1 MVRQPSQTCSF
12 QGEYN
17 NNFTLTFYT
26 RLNNV
31 YKKIYNSIYMLD
43 TKKKYLKYKQK
54 YLNLKKLIGGGI
66 NASYKI
72 NGNILTLTYQVDPY
86 NTVEIKYTIL
96 EQLGKGAYGIVYL
109 IEKNGTEDLYIFK
122 KGIKR
127 NSYDTYIEG
136 RKSNLLEGILDPDM
150 VVLFQGKEDSDFLIS
165 TYNGNDLFYEF
176 QLQKQKIKEKY
187 ETITTQL
194 LELLH
199 KINRNDIFHNDIKLA
214 NITIKN
220 DIVYLIDFGLLSKKT
235 SNMGTLWS
243 MSYNGVIAILKAYSF
258 KKYSKTFKTLKS
270 FLKHT
275 DMVGFFYCCIDLLCL
290 INKNFQSFYILRDL
304 SISDYVEND
313 LYRLFELFYFIL
325 PMSKRTIPKLDS
337 ASEYYNREL
346 PSIDQARLIFGSFPD
361 ENANLFRFMT
371 YIYYKINRHLIE
383 NEKQRIWY
391 KEFLKIMSACFLPE
405 INYEQFKEDFKKIV
419 SQFSASLDVISPSPP
434 APSSLPLP
442 KLATLLPTQDEAQA
456 KQQELAIM
464 EALLQQEQTRREAGG
479 PIPFS
484 TQQMLEAAK
493 QQALPRLE
501 AERQQAL
508 PRLESAKQ
516 QALPRLEAS
525 KQQALPTPLLSS
537 QRLSPDTNSDD
548 DLYN

>member
-72 NGNILTLTYQVDPY
+72 NGNILTLTYQVDPD
-86 NTVEIKYTIL
+86 NTAEIKYTIQ
-96 EQLGKGAYGIVYL
+96 EEELGRGTYGIVYL

-122 KGIKR
+122 QGIGR
-127 NSYDTYIEG
+127 NSYKTYMEG

-165 TYNGNDLFYEF
+165 TYNGNDLFNEF

-187 ETITTQL
+187 ETITIQL

-243 MSYNGVIAILKAYSF
+243 MSYNGVIAILKTYSF
-258 KKYSKTFKTLKS
+258 NKYSKTFKILKS

-304 SISDYVEND
+304 SISNYVEND

-337 ASEYYNREL
+337 ASEYYNGKL

-361 ENANLFRFMT
+361 DNANLFRFMT

-405 INYEQFKEDFKKIV
+405 FDYEQFKEDFKKIV
-419 SQFSASLDVISPSPP
+419 SQFSASLDVIG
-434 APSSLPLP
+434 SSLPPSLLLP
-442 KLATLLPTQDEAQA
+442 RQTLATLLPTQDEAQA

-501 AERQQAL
+501 AV
-508 PRLESAKQ
+508 KQ

-537 QRLSPDTNSDD
+537 PRSSPDTNSDD

>member
-1 MVRQPSQTCSF
+1 
-12 QGEYN
+12 
-17 NNFTLTFYT
+17 
-26 RLNNV
+26 
-31 YKKIYNSIYMLD
+31 MLD

-72 NGNILTLTYQVDPY
+72 NGYILTLTYQVDPY
-86 NTVEIKYTIL
+86 STAEIKYTIL

-150 VVLFQGKEDSDFLIS
+150 VVLFQGKEDTDFLIS
-165 TYNGNDLFYEF
+165 TYNGNNLFYEF
-176 QLQKQKIKEKY
+176 KLQKEKIKEKY

-199 KINRNDIFHNDIKLA
+199 KINSNDIFHNDIKLE

-220 DIVYLIDFGLLSKKT
+220 DKVYLIDFGLLSKKS

-243 MSYNGVIAILKAYSF
+243 MSYNGVIAILKAYSY

-304 SISDYVEND
+304 SISNYVEYD

-337 ASEYYNREL
+337 ASEYYDKLL
-346 PSIDQARLIFGSFPD
+346 PKLWKAENIFGSFPD

-371 YIYYKINRHLIE
+371 YIYYKINKYLIE

-442 KLATLLPTQDEAQA
+442 KLETLLPTQDEAQA
-456 KQQELAIM
+456 KQQELAIMEAIM

-484 TQQMLEAAK
+484 TQQRLEAAK

-508 PRLESAKQ
+508 TRLEASKQ